1 MSTMREIARRAG
13 VSLSTVSY
21 ALNGS
26 SKIGRETAAAVQR
39 IAEELG
45 YVHEMRKPEKKRRLR
60 GNIGVLISNFDG
72 SFSYQMTEEMYHC
85 AFYDWD
91 RSLHIVVRPYVNIQ
105 SFVSLIKTAQLD
117 GVIVLHNGL
126 PDDCVYPLRDSGVP
140 LVFLDREIVDDRV
153 SSVLMDNAGGMKA
166 QVEYLIRKGHRR
178 IAYMCGDDGYDD
190 RKRHLAYVETM
201 KKHILPVDDSMSLRG
216 GYVVGEAQTQLLKNY
231 PHMQN
236 IPDAICCSND
246 DMAVGCI
253 EALHKLGLQ
262 VPRDISVCGFDDLD
276 GAAASP
282 VPLTTVRNPV
292 RQLAKQAVLELM
304 RLLEPDEKGK
314 ITFLP
319 VKLVVR
325 NSCTAIAR
333 K

>member
-1 MSTMREIARRAG
+1 MSTMREIARIAG

-26 SKIGRETAAAVQR
+26 PKIGRETAEAVQR

-45 YVHEMRKPEKKRRLR
+45 YVHEMRKPEKRRKQI
-60 GNIGVLISNFDG
+60 GNIGVLFSNFDG
-72 SFSYQMTEEMYHC
+72 AFFYQLTEEMYHC
-85 AFYDWD
+85 AFYDWG
-91 RSLHIVVRPYVNIQ
+91 RSLHVVVRPHVDIR
-105 SFVSLIKTAQLD
+105 SFNSLIKAAQLD
-117 GVIVLHNGL
+117 GVIVLHSEL
-126 PDDCVYPLRDSGVP
+126 PDECIYPLRDSGVP

-153 SSVLMDNAGGMKA
+153 SSVLTGNAGGMKA

-190 RKRHLAYVETM
+190 RKRHLAYVEAM
-201 KKHILPVDDSMSLRG
+201 KKHSLPVDDGMSLCG
-216 GYVVGEAQTQLLKNY
+216 GYTIWGAQTQLLKNY

-236 IPDAICCSND
+236 IPDVICCSND
-246 DMAVGCI
+246 DMAVGCMK
-253 EALHKLGLQ
+253 ALHKLGFQ
-262 VPRDISVCGFDDLD
+262 IPQDISVCGFDDLYD
-276 GAAASP
+276 AAASP

-292 RQLAKQAVLELM
+292 RQIAKQAVLELM
-304 RLLEPDEKGK
+304 RLLEPGEKGK

-325 NSCTAIAR
+325 NSCAAIAR